1 MLRKSL
7 PVADGPPA
15 GILKDLEGRF
25 GTGMLSEWLK
35 ATFLCGVALT
45 VGCSSKPAKSCK
57 CSSTLSVLR
66 EVAAVLMMLWFR
78 HSSPDDP
85 LLAAE
90 GIEVEVHCMLPT

>member
-7 PVADGPPA
+7 PVAGGPPA

-57 CSSTLSVLR
+57 CITLSVLR
-66 EVAAVLMMLWFR
+66 EVAAVLMILWFR